1 MTQELVELR
10 HSLLEGRYD
19 DALVL
24 VDELEGMGKQ
34 AILRNSESFLVRL
47 LVHLIKNQVEQRLT
61 HSWLVSISDSILQ
74 ISKLNLKDNQTSHY
88 IKANDWD
95 SYLEEALEEAIL
107 PASLETLAG
116 KLKPKQLATR
126 IDRTALLTSAVQ
138 LLQLTYTTPRKA
150 LPACINDIL
159 ATLPGGAEWFEEG

>member
-1 MTQELVELR
+1 M
-10 HSLLEGRYD
+10 
-19 DALVL
+19 
-24 VDELEGMGKQ
+24 
-34 AILRNSESFLVRL
+34 
-47 LVHLIKNQVEQRLT
+47 
-61 HSWLVSISDSILQ
+61 Q